1 LKTHLRNFATRDDGA
16 VTIFGLYLFLA
27 VSMIGAIALD
37 VSYLRATKTQLQ
49 VAADQSAHAAI
60 YRRSSQTMEQA
71 QQDAV
76 AITDQILGG
85 AKFKGA
91 LTTTDIEFG
100 TYVSETNTFVA
111 DSLSRQAVR
120 VVTSLER
127 ERDNAAQSF
136 LFRMVG
142 IEDFEVLAEAV
153 YTAYKPGCL
162 REGLVAEGVVDL
174 QSNNSFLNGF
184 CVHSN
189 SYVSLN
195 QNNFFETGTVVSM
208 PNIDDL
214 DLPKSGF
221 EKNEGLDEALRN
233 QKIKI
238 RILDQVKTI
247 DQRLRSNDPNT
258 VPDYIWDANIQQI
271 SVKTLSMADL
281 EPGHMYEVG
290 CTGSGLT
297 IDGSAPLKDVVIIT
311 DCDVK
316 MSNGAA
322 LENVL
327 LVTTSTS
334 DKSITSPNG
343 FRMGVNDNCAPGGGA
358 QIVTAGGFSVASGL
372 ELFGSQIIA
381 QKDVSFAA
389 AADGVGG
396 ASIISAASIDGTS
409 QSGFG
414 FCNSGMEDNISVDYY
429 RMVR

>member
-1 LKTHLRNFATRDDGA
+1 MFR
-16 VTIFGLYLFLA
+16 
-27 VSMIGAIALD
+27 S
-37 VSYLRATKTQLQ
+37 
-49 VAADQSAHAAI
+49 
-60 YRRSSQTMEQA
+60 RSS
-71 QQDAV
+71 
-76 AITDQILGG
+76 
-85 AKFKGA
+85 
-91 LTTTDIEFG
+91 G
-100 TYVSETNTFVA
+100 TYASDTDTFVA
-111 DSLSRQAVR
+111 DPLSRQAVR

-127 ERDNAAQSF
+127 ERNNAAKSF

-142 IEDFEVLAEAV
+142 IEDFEVLAEAI

-195 QNNFFETGTVVSM
+195 QKNFFETGTVVSM

-221 EKNEGLDEALRN
+221 EKNDGLYEALRN

-238 RILDQVKTI
+238 RVLDHVQGI
-247 DQRLRSNDPNT
+247 DQRLRDNDPDT
-258 VPDYIWDANIQQI
+258 VPSHYIDDANIQQI
-271 SVKTLSMADL
+271 NVKTLSMGDL
-281 EPGHMYEVG
+281 EPHHMYEVG
-290 CTGSGLT
+290 CSGSGLT
-297 IDGSAPLKDVVIIT
+297 IDGSAPLTDVVIIT

-327 LVTTSTS
+327 LVTTSVS

-343 FRMGVNDNCAPGGGA
+343 FRMGVNDDCAPGGGA

-372 ELFGSQIIA
+372 EMFGSQIIA
-381 QKDVSFAA
+381 QKDVTFAA
-389 AADGVGG
+389 AADGIGG
-396 ASIISAASIDGTS
+396 ASIVTAGKIDGTS

-414 FCNSGMEDNISVDYY
+414 FCNSGMEDNVSVDYY